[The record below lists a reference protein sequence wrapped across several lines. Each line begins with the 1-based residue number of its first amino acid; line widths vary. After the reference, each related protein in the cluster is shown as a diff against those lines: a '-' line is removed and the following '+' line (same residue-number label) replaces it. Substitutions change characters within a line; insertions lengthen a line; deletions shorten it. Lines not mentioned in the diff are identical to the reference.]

1 MIEGIVDGSVDA
13 IATDHAPHHADEK
26 GIEFDQAPFGIV
38 GLETCVPLVFEQ
50 LVHSGR
56 ITLGRA
62 IELLST
68 NPARILRRP
77 GGTLAPGTI
86 ADITVLAPDVAV
98 TIVASKLASRSKNT
112 PFDGWTLRG
121 VAVATI
127 ISGRTLYTNPEVGG
141 AAAFA

>member
-1 MIEGIVDGSVDA
+1 M
-13 IATDHAPHHADEK
+13 
-26 GIEFDQAPFGIV
+26 
-38 GLETCVPLVFEQ
+38 PLVFER

-77 GGTLAPGTI
+77 GGTLAPGTV
-86 ADITVLAPDVAV
+86 ADIAVLAPDVAV
-98 TIVASKLASRSKNT
+98 TVVASKLVSRSKNT

-121 VAVATI
+121 VAAATI
-127 ISGRTLYTNPEVGG
+127 VSGRTLYTNPEVGG